1 MSARA
6 LSSIDTANT
15 RCYSGGMVWFSLLL
29 IAFNFFGFSLLLA
42 RLAGWSVSDELYH
55 IPAILLFWIGLTVL
69 VIQLIIHLIERFL
82 RISLELRRRIHLQRS
97 LDNSAALL
105 AVSTSVLMIGV
116 YHVDDG
122 EVALVVVGAAGCV
135 ISSLLFARQFRRY
148 RRWRSICIR
157 RESRRLESGYSVN
170 GGPGAHVDRD
180 DENSPRIDDHSG

>member
-1 MSARA
+1 
-6 LSSIDTANT
+6 
-15 RCYSGGMVWFSLLL
+15 MVWFSLLF
-29 IAFNFFGFSLLLA
+29 IAFNLFGFGLLLA

-69 VIQLIIHLIERFL
+69 VIQQIIHLIERFL

-105 AVSTSVLMIGV
+105 AMSTSVLMIGV
-116 YHVDDG
+116 YHLDDG

-135 ISSLLFARQFRRY
+135 ISSLLFVRQFRRY

-157 RESRRLESGYSVN
+157 RETR
-170 GGPGAHVDRD
+170 P
-180 DENSPRIDDHSG
+180 HS

>member
-1 MSARA
+1 
-6 LSSIDTANT
+6 
-15 RCYSGGMVWFSLLL
+15 MVWFSLLF
-29 IAFNFFGFSLLLA
+29 IAFNLFGFSLLLA
-42 RLAGWSVSDELYH
+42 RLAGWSMSGALYH

-135 ISSLLFARQFRRY
+135 ISSLFFVRQFRRY
-148 RRWRSICIR
+148 RRWRSICLR
-157 RESRRLESGYSVN
+157 RETR
-170 GGPGAHVDRD
+170 PHV
-180 DENSPRIDDHSG
+180 S